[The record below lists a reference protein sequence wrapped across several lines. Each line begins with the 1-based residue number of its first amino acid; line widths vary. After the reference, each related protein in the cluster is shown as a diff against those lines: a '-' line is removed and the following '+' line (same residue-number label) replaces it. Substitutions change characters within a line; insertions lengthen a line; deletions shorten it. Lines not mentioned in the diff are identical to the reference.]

1 MNTEEKKQEHHD
13 GGQFGSP
20 DAQAEP
26 VEGQVDES
34 AEQSN
39 ISEGSTDPLDQA
51 KKEIQELKDQ
61 WTRERA
67 EFVNYRK
74 RTQDE
79 MAKSRVFAVVNF
91 VKGLIPVLDNLELVL
106 RSKSDNPEVQNFVT
120 GVEMIRNEFIS
131 VLSRENIKPVV
142 EPGDAFDPGYMEAL
156 DLAEDPSATQDTVK
170 QVYEKGWIRDNDEGN
185 PQVIRP
191 ARVQVAKAASRAGNA
206 AAEVQNSNSDANHSE
221 SPNQA
226 SGEHTGA

>member
-1 MNTEEKKQEHHD
+1 MNTEEKNQGHQDHGEFGRPDEH
-13 GGQFGSP
+13 S
-20 DAQAEP
+20 EP
-26 VEGQVDES
+26 VEGQVDETS
-34 AEQSN
+34 EQEQPAANS
-39 ISEGSTDPLDQA
+39 GDPLEQA
-51 KKEIQELKDQ
+51 RKEVQELKDQ

-79 MAKSRVFAVVNF
+79 MARSRVFAVVNF

-120 GVEMIRNEFIS
+120 GVEMIRNEFLS

-142 EPGDAFDPGYMEAL
+142 EPGDAFDPNFMEAL
-156 DLAEDPSATQDTVK
+156 DLAEDPSATRDTVK

-191 ARVQVAKAASRAGNA
+191 ARVQVAKAAAGSGKTA
-206 AAEVQNSNSDANHSE
+206 GGAPEGASAHPSE
-221 SPNQA
+221 GATEP